1 MKTEKLNNCKAFQV
15 CFITDDENG
24 KPMCAKT
31 ASVTGENIVDA
42 YAAAAEKYGEKQRFN
57 VYPLATLDNPESVL
71 DLAEYARRH
80 FWKWELRNNN
90 AVLSA
95 LNRSEW
101 DTEDE
106 TQDAALS
113 ILSTLAENPAADM
126 FTAYR
131 AAFNSLASGRDRL
144 FRKSEVEYNPAA
156 VFCNPFIDRKQI
168 ATFPRL
174 ASLFGKATD
183 SADLTEKQRDVIELY
198 QHGITAAAVMERM
211 NITKRA
217 YYKLF
222 YKGLYKILS
231 AAIELDF
238 NPATGEV
245 GGTIVD
251 SGIDIDS
258 VFDAQET
265 YKRRAAM

>member
-1 MKTEKLNNCKAFQV
+1 MTDNKLKQFQICELV
-15 CFITDDENG
+15 KDSDNKETC
-24 KPMCAKT
+24 
-31 ASVTGENIVDA
+31 GETTVINAVNLSDA
-42 YAAAAEKYGEKQRFN
+42 YNAAAYLVGGFWEKYR
-57 VYPLATLDNPESVL
+57 VYPYATPDDGESVL

-144 FRKSEVEYNPAA
+144 FRKSEIEYNPAA
-156 VFCNPFIDRKQI
+156 IFCNPFIDRKQI

-211 NITKRA
+211 NITKHA

-222 YKGLYKILS
+222 YKGLYKTLAS
-231 AAIELDF
+231 AVALDGDALPTF
-238 NPATGEV
+238 AESGLATADV
-245 GGTIVD
+245 M
-251 SGIDIDS
+251 
-258 VFDAQET
+258 DALNT
-265 YKRRAAM
+265 YKTRASRK

>member
-15 CFITDDENG
+15 CFISDDENG
-24 KPMCAKT
+24 KPICTKT

-57 VYPLATLDNPESVL
+57 VYPLATAENPASVI

-101 DTEDE
+101 DVEDE
-106 TQDAALS
+106 TQDAVLA
-113 ILSTLAENPAADM
+113 ILSALAENPAVDM

-144 FRKSEVEYNPAA
+144 FRKSECEYNPAA
-156 VFCNPFIDRKQI
+156 LFCNPFIDRKQI

-174 ASLFGKATD
+174 ASLFARAKDA
-183 SADLTEKQRDVIELY
+183 AELTEKQLDVIELY

-231 AAIELDF
+231 AAVALD
-238 NPATGEV
+238 GE
-245 GGTIVD
+245 TLD
-251 SGIDIDS
+251 TFTESGIDAAA
-258 VFDAQET
+258 VQDALDT